1 MVQGEGNQHYHQIRR
16 MCTGTRRKGL
26 MGRGAALTDARS
38 SRIRWRIELPVDLQN
53 WNVTIEG

>member
-1 MVQGEGNQHYHQIRR
+1 
-16 MCTGTRRKGL
+16 

-38 SRIRWRIELPVDLQN
+38 NRIRWRIELPVDLQV